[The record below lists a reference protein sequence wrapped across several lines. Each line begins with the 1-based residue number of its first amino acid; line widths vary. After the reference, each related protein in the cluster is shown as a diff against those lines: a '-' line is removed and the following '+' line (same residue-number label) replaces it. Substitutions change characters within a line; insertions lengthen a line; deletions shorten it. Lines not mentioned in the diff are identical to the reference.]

1 MADKTQQVQIEI
13 LPLKQ
18 QHILTLQ
25 ALPLHHRDPFDR
37 ILLAQCKSES
47 LTFISK
53 DRAIDAYGI
62 SRVWDLTAE
71 R

>member
-25 ALPLHHRDPFDR
+25 VLPLHHRDPFDR
-37 ILLAQCKSES
+37 ILLAQCKSEY

-53 DRAIDAYGI
+53 DRAIEAYGV